1 MCSCFLLCVI
11 DWKQFYLVKEIA
23 YAHDPRAFVAVSETK
38 ETYGEEFLDAHG
50 VQGLC
55 RALWVRSS
63 ALFLLC
69 KNMSTVADGRH
80 VVFFLK
86 GPGES
91 GRVSI
96 SAGIADPVN
105 WVFRAG

>member
-1 MCSCFLLCVI
+1 M
-11 DWKQFYLVKEIA
+11 KGIA
-23 YAHDPRAFVAVSETK
+23 YAYDPQAFVVVSKTK
-38 ETYGEEFLDAHG
+38 ETYGEKFLDTHG

-63 ALFLLC
+63 ALLLLC
-69 KNMSTVADGRH
+69 KNMSTVADGCH

-91 GRVSI
+91 GRVFI